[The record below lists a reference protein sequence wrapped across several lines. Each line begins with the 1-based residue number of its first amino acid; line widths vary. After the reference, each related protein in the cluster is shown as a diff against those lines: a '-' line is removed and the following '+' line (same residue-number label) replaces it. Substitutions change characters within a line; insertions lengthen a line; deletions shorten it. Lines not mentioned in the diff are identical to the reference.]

1 MIHTAEFCVY
11 HYKEHLKIEKLIIQL
26 QHTLRGLLKLTVTLN
41 LLSYR
46 GFKKN
51 FHYQIHLAPT
61 ALVLKTI
68 SLVV

>member
-1 MIHTAEFCVY
+1 MIHTAELCVY

-51 FHYQIHLAPT
+51 FTTKFI
-61 ALVLKTI
+61 
-68 SLVV
+68 

>member
-51 FHYQIHLAPT
+51 FTTKFI
-61 ALVLKTI
+61 
-68 SLVV
+68 